1 MSFEPQN
8 GHGLYSI
15 KSSLVIN
22 SDVLRPMADE
32 YAAFTETGDK
42 VGGNQL
48 VQIKVACA
56 DLVEYSRGI
65 NHNAL
70 VICGEAEMEIQRLC
84 VGCEAAERIPPHDLV

>member
-15 KSSLVIN
+15 KPSSVVYP
-22 SDVLRPMADE
+22 DVLRPMADE
-32 YAAFTETGDK
+32 YAAFTEPGDK

-48 VQIKVACA
+48 VQITVA
-56 DLVEYSRGI
+56 DIVEYSRGI

-84 VGCEAAERIPPHDLV
+84 VGREAAERIPPHDLV

>member
-15 KSSLVIN
+15 KPSSVIN

-32 YAAFTETGDK
+32 YAAFAETDDK

-56 DLVEYSRGI
+56 DLVEYSRWI
-65 NHNAL
+65 THDAL
-70 VICGEAEMEIQRLC
+70 IICGKAEMKIQRLC
-84 VGCEAAERIPPHDLV
+84 VGREAAESMPPHDLT